1 MVQSITPSP
10 SVSAVRGVGSSPA
23 GNAPQAAATLQ
34 AGALLS
40 ARVQQVLA
48 ENLVQVAI
56 GNLSMELASELPL
69 QAGQTVQVAVSQT
82 GQGLQL
88 AIVGPGNG
96 AAAGTSG
103 TSTPFASPI
112 ARCPGPASLWARAW
126 AVPLASRRSPA
137 DPQWP

>member
-103 TSTPFASPI
+103 ASTPA
-112 ARCPGPASLWARAW
+112 ATVVDVTGR
-126 AVPLASRRSPA
+126 LAP
-137 DPQWP
+137 